1 MSRCI
6 QSQLYIQD
14 KIDGEFYWWWIC
26 SNFVTE
32 NLKFSENKPLIW
44 NADTSNLKT
53 QVTWWEET
61 FKETLLDQSWRV
73 LHDTHGVKQT
83 KS

>member
-14 KIDGEFYWWWIC
+14 KIDGELC

-32 NLKFSENKPLIW
+32 NLNFSETHLSFETQTPLIW
-44 NADTSNLKT
+44 K
-53 QVTWWEET
+53 
-61 FKETLLDQSWRV
+61 RR
-73 LHDTHGVKQT
+73 
-83 KS
+83 